1 MFNAEI
7 KSAPDED
14 ICILIKVDNH
24 PFNYIVDCGEA
35 KSLGVKECMNT
46 NAIFISHTHIDHFVN
61 FDTIL
66 RHQIGVQ
73 RKIVVT
79 GPKGITNQIQNR
91 IKSYCWNLIDKDAI
105 AYEVREILKD
115 GEYKSI
121 ILRPPMWEKE
131 EENVVAKTTV
141 FEEKRFVVEYE
152 ILDHKTDTIAYLFKA
167 QDKTKIELRDGLKG
181 GKWVRE
187 LKDAYEAADEEKTI
201 EIEEKAYKAKELF
214 HLIHLEKGK
223 KLGVILDHAANEQNH
238 SKIKRKFTGCDE
250 VYIECFYKDEDK
262 EFAEKNYHSYALKS
276 GEIMKACG
284 IKNAIPVHF
293 SRKYE
298 ERDIQELLEQFNK
311 AIRNNI

>member
-24 PFNYIVDCGEA
+24 PFSYIIDCGEA
-35 KSLGVKECMNT
+35 KNLSVKECMNT

-66 RHQIGVQ
+66 RHQIGIQ
-73 RKIVVT
+73 RKVVIT
-79 GPKGITNQIQNR
+79 GPIGIIDQVQNR

-105 AYEVREILKD
+105 TYEIREILKD
-115 GEYKSI
+115 GEYKSA
-121 ILRPPMWEKE
+121 ILRPPIWGKE
-131 EENVVAKTTV
+131 EEKVVKSSVV
-141 FEEKRFVVEYE
+141 FEEKQFVVEYE

-167 QDKTKIELRDGLKG
+167 HDKTKIQLSDGLKG

-187 LKDAYEAADEEKTI
+187 LKDAYETTDEEMRI
-201 EIEEKAYKAKELF
+201 EIEGKIYKSKELF
-214 HLIHLEKGK
+214 HLIHVEKGK
-223 KLGVILDHAANEQNH
+223 KLGVILDHTANEENH
-238 SKIKRKFTGCDE
+238 SKIKRTFSGCDE

-262 EFAEKNYHSYALKS
+262 EFAEKNYHSYASKS
-276 GEIMKACG
+276 GKIMKACD
-284 IKNAIPVHF
+284 IENAIPVHF

-298 ERDIQELLEQFNK
+298 EQDILELVEQFNK
-311 AIRNNI
+311 ARK

>member
-1 MFNAEI
+1 MFTAEI

-35 KSLGVKECMNT
+35 KSLSVKECMNT

-73 RKIVVT
+73 RRVVIT
-79 GPKGITNQIQNR
+79 GPKGIIDQVQNR
-91 IKSYCWNLIDKDAI
+91 ILSYCWNLIDKDAI
-105 AYEVREILKD
+105 TYEVREILQD
-115 GEYKSI
+115 GEYKST
-121 ILRPPMWEKE
+121 ILRPPIWEKE
-131 EENVVAKTTV
+131 DENLVSKTTI
-141 FEEKRFVVEYE
+141 FEEKQFVVEYE
-152 ILDHKTDTIAYLFKA
+152 ILDHKTDTIAYLFNA
-167 QDKTKIELRDGLKG
+167 HDKTKIQLDNDQKG

-187 LKDAYEAADEEKTI
+187 LKEAYEAIEGEKII
-201 EIEEKAYKAKELF
+201 EIEGKVYKSKELF
-214 HLIHLEKGK
+214 HLIHVEKGK
-223 KLGVILDHAANEQNH
+223 KLGVVLDHAASEQNH

-262 EFAEKNYHSYALKS
+262 EFAEKNYHSYASKS
-276 GEIMKACG
+276 GEIMKACK
-284 IKNAIPVHF
+284 IENAIPVHF

-298 ERDIQELLEQFNK
+298 EQDILVLVEQFDK
-311 AIRNNI
+311 AKK